1 MVIIYVED
9 INDNYLVFI
18 KNLYFVKMLEN
29 VFIGYIVIYVIVRD
43 KDEDKDIN
51 GRVIYFL
58 VESSWVIDKLVN
70 NIFIVND
77 IIGVI
82 LILKK
87 LKLNVF

>member
-18 KNLYFVKMLEN
+18 KNLYFVEMLEN
-29 VFIGYIVIYVIVRD
+29 VFIGYIVINVIVYD
-43 KDEDKDIN
+43 KDEEKDLN
-51 GRVIYFL
+51 GWVIYFL
-58 VESSWVIDKLVN
+58 VESLWVIDKLVN

>member
-18 KNLYFVKMLEN
+18 KNLYFVEMLEN
-29 VFIGYIVIYVIVRD
+29 VFIGYIVINVIVYD
-43 KDEDKDIN
+43 KDKDLN
-51 GRVIYFL
+51 GWVIYFL
-58 VESSWVIDKLVN
+58 VESFWVIDKLVN
-70 NIFIVND
+70 NIFIVNE